1 MAFCVTGS
9 LMSYYSCLF
18 WGGTTRTLV
27 SSVALVLE
35 IEFELAG
42 GGRAAYSP
50 PPNMGKTI
58 EGEELLECW
67 KLSLHR

>member
-1 MAFCVTGS
+1 MAFCVTAS

-42 GGRAAYSP
+42 GGRAAHCAP
-50 PPNMGKTI
+50 PPQYGQNNRG
-58 EGEELLECW
+58 GGAA
-67 KLSLHR
+67 